1 MIVQGLTVMESGT
14 KKEKALK
21 LCMVMTGLT
30 GVFLRAFY
38 VYYTPSW
45 LRQHDV
51 IGFGADEGQAAFIEY
66 FYNGHFLLDFDPRQ
80 RWGFFQPPL
89 HHMLSAA
96 WIHLQESLG
105 AAYSAACENVQLLT
119 LIYGFIT
126 LLFAFMMLR
135 YFMPGGLSLLIAF
148 ALCAVHPG
156 FIQMSGSINNDMLA
170 IMFSMMTIYFG
181 LKWYDEPS
189 WRYTILLALTIG
201 LGMMAKLSAALVAPA
216 IAFLFITKW
225 IRSGKEGFVSYLLKY
240 IVFIVIC
247 APLGLWSPVRN
258 LLRFGVPV
266 SFTPEVGEPVT
277 ATIWQRIFDIRTGK
291 PFVYMEKYGD
301 PYNEFNIFLGIM
313 KSSLF
318 GDQDIALALSEAGH
332 GGVGAT
338 VMSVAGWI
346 LLLSGSVLA
355 VLALYA
361 TLRVLIGDRYIG
373 NGVFR
378 AYFSIL
384 YVLSMVVY
392 VKFMLSS
399 GSYSSM
405 DFRYV
410 LYLLPVEALMLG
422 LYTQGCCSAFR
433 RFAVGVTAVFVL
445 STTAVYTML
454 SIV

>member
-1 MIVQGLTVMESGT
+1 M
-14 KKEKALK
+14 A
-21 LCMVMTGLT
+21 GLT

-66 FYNGHFLLDFDPRQ
+66 FYNGHFLIDFDPRQ

-89 HHMLSAA
+89 HHMISAA
-96 WIHLQESLG
+96 WIHLQESIG
-105 AAYSAACENVQLLT
+105 IAYAAACENVQLLT
-119 LIYGFIT
+119 LAYGLIA
-126 LLFAFMMLR
+126 LLFAFMMCR
-135 YFMPGGLSLLIAF
+135 YFDLGGSSLLIAF

-170 IMFSMMTIYFG
+170 IMFSIMSIYFG

-189 WRYTILLALTIG
+189 WRHTMVLALTIG

-225 IRSGKEGFVSYLLKY
+225 ILSGKEWIVSYLVKY
-240 IVFIVIC
+240 IAFIAVC

-266 SFTPEVGEPVT
+266 NFTPEVGEPVT
-277 ATIWQRIFDIRTGK
+277 AAMWQRVFDIRTGK

-301 PYNEFNIFLGIM
+301 PYNEFNIFLGMM
-313 KSSLF
+313 KTSLF
-318 GDQDIALALSEAGH
+318 GDQDFSLAMSEAGH
-332 GGVGAT
+332 SGAGAA
-338 VMSVAGWI
+338 VMSVTGWI
-346 LLLSGSVLA
+346 LLLSGTLLA

-361 TLRVLIGDRYIG
+361 TIRVIFSNKYIG

-378 AYFSIL
+378 AYLGIL
-384 YVLSMVVY
+384 YVTSMAVY
-392 VKFMLSS
+392 VNFMLSS

-422 LYTQGCCSAFR
+422 IYTSGSGRAFKETV
-433 RFAVGVTAVFVL
+433 AGSTAVFVF
-445 STTAVYTML
+445 TTAAVYTML
-454 SIV
+454 SLT